1 MPFRAHVGQ
10 HLLRETAAMGLP
22 ELLVPPFEWPL
33 VITALDVLE
42 STNRASAQP
51 PDTDVNDVAA
61 AFEDIRD
68 DVMEPECVAAPW
80 EAQRHHRR
88 AVCCL
93 VQQLAGPQFRVLP
106 WDPDAMQQRVVAST
120 TPSRG
125 PPLTLPALP
134 PRRVFLAESTD
145 FAGRGCVVKLLP
157 APALQRSHAH
167 MGAISSATGPSTP
180 GSPAFTQ
187 RWSPYCPVEE
197 PAVAGEVAALLHL
210 RTATSPRDGRDGVL
224 GRRVLE
230 AHPNVVT
237 LFGVVTAEERVCCCG
252 YAGGIETPIATA
264 AMTHGAGLVEGVD
277 PAAVSLCQVR
287 AVLLENV
294 SGGAWCDFLAT
305 YGKFLTPLCVMR
317 WFRDVVTG
325 LAHLHSRFIAHGN
338 LTPANL
344 LVRLTAAGPQGV
356 CGGAGAAAQGYDCVK
371 PLLEALTPSADIVEI
386 TGANG
391 SATVRCEQ
399 MIVSALLERT
409 QLVLSGFRC
418 AARMSNDDGGWAAA
432 HAAETEDDVLFGRS
446 AADKGRRSLRTESRE
461 PRTDAVG
468 ACAAAAD
475 LWNAAFAFYLLLV
488 GGATAVAR
496 GWGALATSD
505 TGLGG
510 AGTPKHLRGFVA
522 SRLPRLVSMRFPGAL
537 STDPVQSVDGRSES
551 ACEVAQGY
559 SGPEMVARLV
569 SHTDA
574 SGAVLPLNAA
584 QMGLQLRLLWTALP
598 REFLEILDNIL
609 QGDGDAANR
618 QTAAETARLVDQI
631 MASPPVLQRC
641 IVCAVPPPALLLEQW
656 LDYLQDSWSDS
667 FVCRPMARMPLERAL
682 QDAATRMLCLRVA
695 SGVCDA
701 APRWL
706 QLASWRARL
715 LELEGLLRQPAE
727 VLEEWAAVSNSALLL
742 QSALRWLSQLR
753 AGTRQLELPRA
764 DVTILLGNSV
774 LRALDEVTF
783 AYEEQPDRSRGT
795 TLGFHDAFRC
805 FVARCVAG
813 GQPPSPPLLE
823 ELILH
828 VVMAVCSHLPRTFN
842 AREGRLACKYVR
854 G

>member
-1 MPFRAHVGQ
+1 
-10 HLLRETAAMGLP
+10 MGLP

-42 STNRASAQP
+42 STNCASVQP
-51 PDTDVNDVAA
+51 PAADVNDVATT
-61 AFEDIRD
+61 FEDIRG

-80 EAQRHHRR
+80 EAQRHHRG
-88 AVCCL
+88 ALCCL

-106 WDPDAMQQRVVAST
+106 WDLDAVQQCVVAST

-125 PPLTLPALP
+125 PPLSLSALP

-157 APALQRSHAH
+157 APAPRRSHAH
-167 MGAISSATGPSTP
+167 LGAISSATDLPTP
-180 GSPAFTQ
+180 GCPALTQ

-210 RTATSPRDGRDGVL
+210 RTAASPRDGRDGVL

-237 LFGVVTAEERVCCCG
+237 LLGVVTAEERVCRCR
-252 YAGGIETPIATA
+252 YAGGIETPIVTA
-264 AMTHGAGLVEGVD
+264 AMMQGAGPVAGGD
-277 PAAVSLCQVR
+277 PAAASLCQVR

-305 YGKFLTPLCVMR
+305 YGKFVTPVCVMR

-325 LAHLHSRFIAHGN
+325 LAHLHSRSIAHGN

-356 CGGAGAAAQGYDCVK
+356 CGGPGAAAQGYDCVK
-371 PLLEALTPSADIVEI
+371 ALLEGLAPSADIVEI
-386 TGANG
+386 AGANG
-391 SATVRCEQ
+391 SAVVRSEQ

-418 AARMSNDDGGWAAA
+418 AARLRNDDGGWAAA
-432 HAAETEDDVLFGRS
+432 ETEDDVLWGRS
-446 AADKGRRSLRTESRE
+446 AADKGQRSLRTESRQ
-461 PRTDAVG
+461 PRADEVG
-468 ACAAAAD
+468 VCAAAAD

-505 TGLGG
+505 TGVGG
-510 AGTPKHLRGFVA
+510 AATPEHLRGFVA
-522 SRLPRLVSMRFPGAL
+522 SRLPRLVRMRFPGAL
-537 STDPVQSVDGRSES
+537 SKGPVQSVDGRSEN
-551 ACEVAQGY
+551 ACEVAPGY
-559 SGPEMVARLV
+559 AGPEMVARLA

-574 SGAVLPLNAA
+574 SGAAPPLHAA

-609 QGDGDAANR
+609 QGDRDAANR
-618 QTAAETARLVDQI
+618 QTAAETVRLVDQI

-641 IVCAVPPPALLLEQW
+641 IVCVVPPPALLLEQW
-656 LDYLQDSWSDS
+656 LDYLRDSWSDS
-667 FVCRPMARMPLERAL
+667 FVCHPMARMPLARAL
-682 QDAATRMLCLRVA
+682 QDAATRMLCLRVT
-695 SGVCDA
+695 SGVCNA
-701 APRWL
+701 TPRWL

-715 LELEGLLRQPAE
+715 LELEGLLKQPAE

-742 QSALRWLSQLR
+742 QSALRWVSQCR
-753 AGTRQLELPRA
+753 AGTPQLELPRA

-774 LRALDEVTF
+774 LRALNEVAF

-795 TLGFHDAFRC
+795 SLGFHDAFRC

-813 GQPPSPPLLE
+813 GQPSPPPLLE

-828 VVMAVCSHLPRTFN
+828 VVMAVCSHLPRTFD
-842 AREGRLACKYVR
+842 AREDRLACKYVR